1 MLEKNLLVSVIVF
14 TFNSRTTIVE
24 TLESI
29 KKQTYKNIELIISD
43 DGSGDNTINLCEHW
57 LGNNVIFFKN
67 SQLITVPANT
77 GIPANCNRAL
87 KAANGVWIKFIAG
100 DDTLKENC
108 IEINMD
114 YVTLNNEIEILQTDA
129 DLYLETFDAE
139 NYKRKLP
146 IDFKDFFDIENGEKQ
161 HKFIKN
167 IGTAICSPSIFIKK
181 STVEKAG
188 GFDER
193 YRFLED
199 LPLWLKLTK
208 MNIKFFY
215 LPIST
220 VNYRSHD
227 KSVARNGKKY
237 IDTLFAKNY
246 IFFLES
252 YFPKKERSLRIKR
265 NIIKYNC
272 LIILDK
278 MGFNNSSKLS
288 YFIYAV
294 INRV

>member
-1 MLEKNLLVSVIVF
+1 MLEKNLLVSIIVA

-29 KKQTYKNIELIISD
+29 KKQTYKNIELIITD
-43 DGSGDNTINLCEHW
+43 DCSTDDTVSICSEWVNINGHLFVH
-57 LGNNVIFFKN
+57 N
-67 SQLITVPANT
+67 QLLKVPENT

-87 KAANGVWIKFIAG
+87 KAAKGIWMKFIAG

-114 YVTLNNEIEILQTDA
+114 YVTSNNEIEILQTDA

-146 IDFKDFFDIENGEKQ
+146 VDFKVFFDIENGEIQ

-167 IGTAICSPSIFIKK
+167 IGNAICSPSIFIKK
-181 STVEKAG
+181 SSVEKAG

-193 YRFLED
+193 YRFMED
-199 LPLWLKLTK
+199 LPLWLELTK

-237 IDTLFAKNY
+237 ISTIFARNY
-246 IFFLES
+246 LFFLES

-265 NIIKYNC
+265 NIIKYNG
-272 LIILDK
+272 LIMLDK
-278 MGFNNSSKLS
+278 IGLNNHSKFSALV
-288 YFIYAV
+288 YAV
-294 INRV
+294 INRI